1 VAPPIL
7 EYLAALTRRADP
19 SIEIELISASADP
32 NAFEKLECDLAAI
45 SILTPTAV
53 PGYRIA
59 EKLRARGI
67 KIVFGNMLMACMTGR
82 SVEQGGSGSSVQR
95 RYSSFKRRGKTT
107 IHLAA

>member
-1 VAPPIL
+1 VAPPSL

-32 NAFEKLECDLAAI
+32 EALERVQCDLAAI

-53 PGYRIA
+53 PGYQIA

-67 KIVFGNMLMACMTGR
+67 KVVFGNMHASPCPKSPWR
-82 SVEQGGSGSSVQR
+82 R
-95 RYSSFKRRGKTT
+95 RYRRSG
-107 IHLAA
+107 IGLAAGLRDFRPVS